1 MIKGERKPRSEIDEV
16 FFLEVEHD
24 RKMKRMKKKE
34 SDLNWFSKR
43 KKDMK
48 GYSKK

>member
-34 SDLNWFSKR
+34 SDLN
-43 KKDMK
+43 
-48 GYSKK
+48 